1 MSKQP
6 NFLVI
11 LADDLGFSDIGAF
24 GSEISTPNL
33 DKLAKNGLR
42 QTGFHTASACSPT
55 RSMLMSGTDNH
66 LAGLGQMAET
76 IARDSF
82 YQGHKGYEGML
93 NDRVAALPEILSDA
107 GYETIMS
114 GKWHLGLPKHAQPH
128 ARGFQKVFGLLPG
141 AGNHYLYEPFLDDNT
156 PAMKFLPPLYV
167 DGPEQISHKDIPGPF
182 YSSTYFTDRML
193 GYLKERNTEKPFF
206 AYLPY
211 TAPHWPL
218 QAPDEEIAKYKGRY
232 DAGPEALR
240 LERLERLKQ
249 LGLISKDVSP
259 HPIMSPYGYKSWDEL
274 SPEERAISAKK
285 MEVYAAMVTVMD
297 KEIGRV
303 IQLLED
309 RGELENTFVF
319 FSSDNGAE
327 GALLE
332 AIPVMGDQIKKTV
345 EKFFDNSIENI
356 GRGNSWTYL
365 GPHWGQAA
373 TAPSKMYKAWATE
386 GGIRCPSII
395 HYPKLGGLLKQDNAV
410 THEFTTIM
418 DILPTVLDLAGI
430 QHPGNEFRGRK
441 VHKPRG
447 KSWTPWLSGQNK
459 EVHDENAIHGWELFG
474 QAAIRQGR
482 WKAVWL
488 PPPTGKD
495 QWLLFDLDQDPGETK
510 DLAEAHPEKLQQLV
524 AFWHEYEAETGTIVN
539 MTEPSVGGFG
549 RSTGINWDDWGH

>member
-1 MSKQP
+1 MSKRP
-6 NFLVI
+6 NFLII

-33 DKLAKNGLR
+33 DKLARNGLR

-76 IARDSF
+76 IARDPF

-93 NDRVAALPEILSDA
+93 NDRVAALPEILTDA

-114 GKWHLGLPKHAQPH
+114 GKWHLGLPKHAQPY

-141 AGNHYLYEPFLDDNT
+141 AGNHYLYEPYLDDQT

-167 DGPEQISHKDIPGPF
+167 EGAEQISHKDIPGPF

-193 GYLKERNTEKPFF
+193 GFLEERDTSKPFF

-218 QAPDEEIAKYKGRY
+218 QAPDDEVARYKGRY

-240 LERLERLKQ
+240 LERLERLKE
-249 LGLISKDVSP
+249 LGLISRDVEP
-259 HPIMSPYGYKSWDEL
+259 HPVMSPFGYKSWNEL
-274 SPEERAISAKK
+274 SAEERAISAKK
-285 MEVYAAMVTVMD
+285 MEVYASMVTVMD

-303 IQLLED
+303 VKLLED
-309 RGELENTFVF
+309 SGELDNTFIF

-332 AIPVMGDQIKKTV
+332 AIPVMGDMIQKTV
-345 EKFFDNSIENI
+345 ERFFDNSIENI

-365 GPHWGQAA
+365 GPHWAQAA

-395 HYPKLGGLLKQDNAV
+395 HYPRLGGLLDRSDAI

-418 DILPTVLDLAGI
+418 DILPTVLDLAGH
-430 QHPGNEFRGRK
+430 QHPGGEFRGRK
-441 VHKPRG
+441 VHRPRG
-447 KSWTPWLSGQNK
+447 KSWVSWLAGREK
-459 EVHDENAIHGWELFG
+459 EVHDENAVHGWELFG
-474 QAAIRQGR
+474 QAAIRQGK

-495 QWLLFDLDQDPGETK
+495 EWLLFDLDADPGETK
-510 DLAEAHPEKLQQLV
+510 NLAGENPEKLHQLV

-539 MTEPSVGGFG
+539 MSNPAGTGFG
-549 RSTGINWDDWGH
+549 RSTGINWDDWGN